1 MEKTIN
7 LDLVSPESLIFSEQV
22 GMIIVSGKDGDI
34 GVLPRHSKLISS
46 LRPGR
51 LMIYDENKKLI
62 KSFFVSAGFI
72 EINPEKCIVL
82 AEEVS
87 ELSAL
92 NKSEIEKQMND
103 LKNESNVEAKQK
115 YLIAVSKIEALNSK
129 YYEKI

>member
-7 LDLVSPESLIFSEQV
+7 FDLVSPESLIFSEQV

-115 YLIAVSKIEALNSK
+115 YLPSN
-129 YYEKI
+129 YECRRRYKF

>member
-7 LDLVSPESLIFSEQV
+7 FDLVSPESLIFSEQV

-82 AEEVS
+82 AEEVF

>member
-7 LDLVSPESLIFSEQV
+7 FDLVSPESLIFSEQV

-34 GVLPRHSKLISS
+34 GVLPQHSKLISS

-82 AEEVS
+82 AEEVF